1 MDKNYELKLSVNDMA
16 KATDVSAETV
26 RYYTRHG
33 LLVPQRNKD
42 NNYRIYGRSELIKLK
57 FIKRA
62 KTLGYTLAEI
72 KEIIH
77 ASINKESPCLMVRE
91 IIERRI
97 SANKSHI
104 NEVMALQKR
113 MEAAVQHWRQLPD
126 AIPTGDSICHLI
138 ELET

>member
-1 MDKNYELKLSVNDMA
+1 
-16 KATDVSAETV
+16 
-26 RYYTRHG
+26 
-33 LLVPQRNKD
+33 
-42 NNYRIYGRSELIKLK
+42 
-57 FIKRA
+57 
-62 KTLGYTLAEI
+62 
-72 KEIIH
+72 
-77 ASINKESPCLMVRE
+77 MVRE